1 MNNSKTVT
9 ENRCPVCGA
18 EQGYNHA
25 LGCAMGDINADS
37 LYLIA
42 KLEELIN
49 QGAPVESDV

>member
-37 LYLIA
+37 LYLID